1 VPPLFPADAA
11 DANRRDRAHAWYAA
25 YYEAIYRYTYMK
37 MQNNDEAGI
46 AASDAFV
53 RMMQN
58 ADKLAALS
66 DDEVRRRLF
75 EKIQLCTEQVVWGRP
90 ILAKQLD
97 QIKKATWGIPVDCLP
112 CGYPP
117 YNCYLSMR
125 KRGIFD
131 EAEWGIQGFCDLS
144 VVFLVLHGFL
154 CLWEGNTDQRDNQ
167 YDNGGRFDI

>member
-1 VPPLFPADAA
+1 MLPLLPAGTA
-11 DANRRDRAHAWYAA
+11 DANRRDRAHVWYAA

-75 EKIQLCTEQVVWGRP
+75 GYARAACFDLLR
-90 ILAKQLD
+90 
-97 QIKKATWGIPVDCLP
+97 KKLP
-112 CGYPP
+112 Q
-117 YNCYLSMR
+117 
-125 KRGIFD
+125 KT
-131 EAEWGIQGFCDLS
+131 LS
-144 VVFLVLHGFL
+144 VVSVS
-154 CLWEGNTDQRDNQ
+154 NADTNDQ
-167 YDNGGRFDI
+167 GERFDAELHAAQLN